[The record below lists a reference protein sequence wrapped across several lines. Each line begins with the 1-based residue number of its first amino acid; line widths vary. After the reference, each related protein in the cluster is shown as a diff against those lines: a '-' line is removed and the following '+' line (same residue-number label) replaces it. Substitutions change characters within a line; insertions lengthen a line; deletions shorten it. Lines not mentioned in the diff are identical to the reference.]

1 MHTRCGQLGRL
12 IVVKLRRMWRMR
24 NRWRPGV
31 TVDTSYQIVPVPEPP
46 AQPATPVAVEFV
58 DRFHRPGLLSPP
70 DVPEGRTQLEFVPT
84 MPATLISTTTA
95 DLLARR
101 HAAIQALQLRFT
113 GGAIQA
119 RAVAGTLCDCERDTA
134 RELETIAFL
143 LGEGAHGYGE

>member
-1 MHTRCGQLGRL
+1 M
-12 IVVKLRRMWRMR
+12 VKLRRMWRMR

-31 TVDTSYQIVPVPEPP
+31 TV
-46 AQPATPVAVEFV
+46 TPVAVEFV

-70 DVPEGRTQLEFVPT
+70 EVPEDRTPLEFVPT

-101 HAAIQALQLRFT
+101 HAVLVALQARFT
-113 GGAIQA
+113 AEAIQA

-134 RELETIAFL
+134 CELETIAFL
-143 LGEGAHGYGE
+143 LGEGAHGYGG